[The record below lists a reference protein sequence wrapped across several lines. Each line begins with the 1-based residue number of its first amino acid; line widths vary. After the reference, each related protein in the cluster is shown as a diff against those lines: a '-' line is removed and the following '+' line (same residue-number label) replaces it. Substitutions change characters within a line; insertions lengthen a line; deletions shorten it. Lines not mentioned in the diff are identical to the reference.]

1 MTLADFERLLP
12 RERARR
18 NPAGILYD
26 HPHLNG
32 LIFSIDD
39 SSFTYFEWG
48 EPDSENDDTPTRWF
62 ARVSVPQ
69 TWYLLTLLAHF
80 VCSYPH
86 LRSHLQAGY
95 CDSHER
101 RSLLAG

>member
-1 MTLADFERLLP
+1 MRGDHYTTTHHAIERLLP

-18 NPAGILYD
+18 DPAGILYG
-26 HPHLNG
+26 HPHLNAGLNG

-48 EPDSENDDTPTRWF
+48 EPDSKNDDTPTRWF

-69 TWYLLTLLAHF
+69 PCSLCLLTLFAHTLPSCF
-80 VCSYPH
+80 F
-86 LRSHLQAGY
+86 
-95 CDSHER
+95 
-101 RSLLAG
+101 